1 MAGRKGSSEGG
12 GGLFIALVLVIWFV
26 TTFFWWIV
34 AGLAAV
40 VAFYV
45 GRAIL
50 RWHRQQQA
58 LHAAFCAAVAARADQ
73 QHNWVLQGD
82 ERGIYGP
89 EGAKLMRYI
98 RG

>member
-1 MAGRKGSSEGG
+1 MARRNDDSGAGAAIF
-12 GGLFIALVLVIWFV
+12 GLILLVWFV

-34 AGLAAV
+34 AAVTAIAGFYLA
-40 VAFYV
+40 
-45 GRAIL
+45 RAIV
-50 RWHRQQQA
+50 RWNREQRA
-58 LHAAFCAAVAARADQ
+58 LNAAWCAQVAARADQ

-89 EGAKLMRYI
+89 EGAGLMRYI